1 MDLSSASDKPIIIA
15 IDGFS
20 GCGKSTLA
28 KDLAIALGYIHI
40 DSGSL
45 YRSVTVDFIKRG
57 IDVTHKESV
66 EIALSNIDLHLAL
79 INCASNPIL
88 NGVNISEEIKSPEVA
103 QLVSE
108 VAALPEVRAFLI
120 EKQRHFGKS
129 KAVIMDGRD
138 IGTAIFPE
146 AELKL
151 FIIADMEIR
160 VNRRLKELRD
170 KGIDVTREEVADNLE
185 KRDRIDSSR
194 EFSPLRQANDA
205 IVLDTSTLS
214 REQQLQKALEIV
226 MGVVNGKT

>member
-1 MDLSSASDKPIIIA
+1 MDVSSASDKPIIIA

-45 YRSVTVDFIKRG
+45 YRAITLYFIRQKVDISIKED
-57 IDVTHKESV
+57 IIK
-66 EIALSNIDLHLAL
+66 ALASIDLHLTL
-79 INCASNPIL
+79 KKGISSPIL
-88 NGVNISEEIKSPEVA
+88 DGVNVCDEIKSPQVA

-108 VAALPEVRAFLI
+108 VAALAEVREFLI

-138 IGTAIFPE
+138 IGTVIFPE

-151 FIIADMEIR
+151 FITADMDVR
-160 VNRRLKELRD
+160 VDRRLKELQD
-170 KGIDVTREEVADNLE
+170 KDIEISKEAVGKNLA

-194 EFSPLRQANDA
+194 EFSPLRQADDA
-205 IVLDTSTLS
+205 IVLNTSKLS
-214 REQQLQKALEIV
+214 REEQLQKALEYVMDIV
-226 MGVVNGKT
+226 NEKG